1 MGVFDSL
8 FGKKNLEPKK
18 EGEAIPWIPLVSLEQ
33 LNEIEKKSHTKPQ
46 AIFKHSTTCGISRMV
61 LNMFKQNYHFSAN
74 EMDMYFLDLHRNREV
89 SNEVGY
95 KFQVM
100 HQSPQLLVIK
110 DGTVVAHDSHGAI
123 TDIDLGK
130 YL

>member
-8 FGKKNLEPKK
+8 FGKKNLDSKK
-18 EGEAIPWIPLVSLEQ
+18 EVESVPWIPLVSVEQ
-33 LNEIEKKSHTKPQ
+33 LPEIEKNSHTRLQ
-46 AIFKHSTTCGISRMV
+46 VIFKHSTTCGISRMV

-74 EMDMYFLDLHRNREV
+74 EMNLYFLDLHRNREV

-110 DGTVVAHDSHGAI
+110 DGVVVAHDSHGAI